1 MDTRMCLCLYGEM
14 YVVDLARVMYFQA
27 DDHYTHVYYSSG
39 THFMVPFGLAR
50 VEAAVSDFLGCG
62 SFLVRLGRGHIVN
75 MHRVFHVSTVR
86 QELRL
91 SDDQGSTLVLH
102 LPKQVLRGLMSVLS
116 ERKKPPV
123 TAGRH
128 INSNQ

>member
-14 YVVDLARVMYFQA
+14 YVVDLAKVMYFQA

-39 THFMVPFGLAR
+39 THFMVPFGLAK
-50 VEAAVSDFLGCG
+50 VEAAVSGFLGCG
-62 SFLVRLGRGHIVN
+62 SFLVRLGRGHIIN
-75 MHRVFHVSTVR
+75 IHRVFHVNTMR

-102 LPKQVLRGLMSVLS
+102 LPKLVLRKLMSMLS
-116 ERKKPPV
+116 DRNEPPV
-123 TAGRH
+123 PAKRH
-128 INSNQ
+128 INNN